1 MPESPKQAVMVSPV
15 CHARPENIKKEQVL
29 ELFRPWLKKQIG
41 IKARAGR
48 LSTSHPMSKIKER
61 KVTLNVEPFLTV
73 NGYIVF
79 LQWSGR

>member
-1 MPESPKQAVMVSPV
+1 MVSPA

-61 KVTLNVEPFLTV
+61 KVTLPLAHRAYGPAGTLNLF
-73 NGYIVF
+73 
-79 LQWSGR
+79 